1 MFCPNESTT
10 FGMLRALED
19 AKRAGKVRFVGFD
32 SSEKLVE
39 ALSRGELHGLA
50 IQNPFAMG
58 ERGVGALGLVWEGK
72 AVDKRVD
79 TGVVV
84 ATPDNMKEPAV
95 AALLSPDI
103 DKWLK

>member
-1 MFCPNESTT
+1 
-10 FGMLRALED
+10 MLRALED

-39 ALSRGELHGLA
+39 ALSRGELNGLA

-58 ERGVGALGLVWEGK
+58 ERGVSALASVWEGK
-72 AVDKRVD
+72 PVDKRVD

-84 ATPDNMKEPAV
+84 ATPENMKEPAI

-103 DKWLK
+103 EQWLK